1 MDQSGGGS
9 GRRRITVSKNGI
21 AESSVET
28 QIRPSPRA
36 PRDSS
41 TPMSSHFRG
50 ADNPNWAFTKETEKL
65 INQQEKK
72 MKLTSKE
79 TSDFTQNLCSRLKDI
94 DAVADEMVSKVE
106 NMKKEMISRK
116 EMDELT
122 DNFSGPNRLR
132 IVTQVKR
139 EIRKNKR
146 ILLENRE
153 LRQCLAEHQTV
164 LEMVMNKFRRVSAH
178 AARLERDYSTMADQ
192 NGLNEIK
199 LENQRLTERVGDMLH
214 VMSFAISHDNQ
225 KRKKWVDMNN
235 KVYRLQSENA
245 NLRQMLH
252 LSKGFGSYQPAE
264 QNEIS
269 PSTKKEIIL
278 ENNTDND
285 VSSSSEEDD
294 EDSFHEGTNQTVIN
308 GEIDFITS
316 VIEDQLKMSGA
327 KRSETDFIEDET
339 SEISDV
345 ESTTSTIVNDAAIS
359 ELDSELLTELKPSK
373 EVQN

>member
-1 MDQSGGGS
+1 MDGGGS

-36 PRDSS
+36 PRDNS

-264 QNEIS
+264 QNEMP

-285 VSSSSEEDD
+285 VSSSSEDDD

-339 SEISDV
+339 SDISDV

-359 ELDSELLTELKPSK
+359 ELDSELLTELKPTK